1 MKHKA
6 IGMFIGGLLI
16 GCKPGGVQEFVHPEG
31 VINTEVKVTADRA
44 WWPGQP
50 LDIVLHV
57 CSGNLTRQLHI
68 QAEISKIDSINCK
81 LNWVTPRKS
90 TLCLYEEDETI
101 KYFTIEADS
110 AWILI
115 RHDTERE

>member
-16 GCKPGGVQEFVHPEG
+16 GCKPGGVQEFLHPEG
-31 VINTEVKVTADRA
+31 VINTEVKVSAERT

-50 LDIVLHV
+50 LNIVLEV
-57 CSGNLTRQLHI
+57 CSGNLSRQLPV
-68 QAEISKIDSINCK
+68 QAKVSKIDSLNCR
-81 LNWVTPRKS
+81 LHWISPQKS
-90 TLCLYEEDETI
+90 TLCLYEEDETK

-110 AWILI
+110 NWILI
-115 RHDTERE
+115 RPEAEKE